1 MGKGRATVWIC
12 VDQTLQFFTGNEQN
26 EWLGSCTGWSVSEK
40 CRAEI
45 DNVLATLQNS
55 FSKTP
60 SLFTHGCWSI
70 AHEQMH
76 TLVPAWWRRSY
87 LPEGWPFGG
96 VIPGY
101 FWHWDIKKA
110 TLGWPLQE
118 HQCWDSTQ
126 FLGNW
131 RPDSIADLCMPEG
144 LRFRVQIVLV
154 I

>member
-1 MGKGRATVWIC
+1 MGKGCATVWIC

-76 TLVPAWWRRSY
+76 PLFLHGDEGVTYRKDGLLVVSFQGIFDTGTSKKPPSADHYKSTSAGIPLNFLRT
-87 LPEGWPFGG
+87 G
-96 VIPGY
+96 VQTRLLICVCPK
-101 FWHWDIKKA
+101 DCV
-110 TLGWPLQE
+110 LG
-118 HQCWDSTQ
+118 
-126 FLGNW
+126 FK
-131 RPDSIADLCMPEG
+131 
-144 LRFRVQIVLV
+144 
-154 I
+154 